1 MTDIR
6 LEGERVSLRAVRRED
21 APRLAEASQLEDE
34 TGMHEDG
41 RVPMSILSFEAWIDS
56 LDKSE
61 RVFAVYRRGDDSCIG
76 TVTIRNIDPHHG
88 TAETGSGLLHSADR
102 GHGLGSEA
110 KGLLLEYAFATLG
123 LHVLSATVY
132 SGNVRSA
139 RALEKQGY
147 RYAGRLTANV
157 IGAGGVIGDTLM
169 FDITRDDW
177 ERRRAYPRSPLTGD
191 IDTSDG
197 KSD

>member
-1 MTDIR
+1 MKDIR
-6 LEGERVSLRAVRRED
+6 FKGDRVYLRPILRQDALSLAQ
-21 APRLAEASQLEDE
+21 ASHLEDE

-41 RVPMSILSFEAWIDS
+41 RIPMSILSFESWIDG

-61 RVFAVYRRGDDSCIG
+61 RIFAICRRGSNECIG
-76 TVTIRNIDPHHG
+76 TVSIRNIDLDNG
-88 TAETGSGLLHSADR
+88 TAETGSGLLNSKDR
-102 GHGLGSEA
+102 GQGLGSEA
-110 KGLLLEYAFATLG
+110 KNLLLEHAFRTLG
-123 LHVLSATVY
+123 LHALSATVY
-132 SGNVRSA
+132 SGNTRSA

-147 RYAGRLTANV
+147 RYAGCLTADV

-177 ERRRAYPRSPLTGD
+177 ERRQTHPQPSVAGD

-197 KSD
+197 KDN